1 MSRTKLP
8 EWFEK
13 DYENW
18 KKNLW
23 GAFRAFFS
31 GFITSLSVSL
41 IGLTGELL
49 GSTEWWLDTAL
60 RGAIL
65 AGLIYLG
72 KWLRDTFSESSSMQR
87 IPI

>member
-18 KKNLW
+18 KRNLW
-23 GAFRAFFS
+23 GAGRAFVA
-31 GFITSLSVSL
+31 GFTASLATCLITAD
-41 IGLTGELL
+41 IEKLL
-49 GSTEWWLDTAL
+49 DIDWWLRFVL
-60 RGAIL
+60 VGSI
-65 AGLIYLG
+65 AGGMVFLG

>member
-1 MSRTKLP
+1 MATKLP

-13 DYENW
+13 DYSQF

-31 GFITSLSVSL
+31 GFIASLTTCL
-41 IGLTGELL
+41 ITAD
-49 GSTEWWLDTAL
+49 TDKIADIDWWLKIVLVGSIT
-60 RGAIL
+60 G
-65 AGLIYLG
+65 GLVFLG
-72 KWLRDTFSESSSMQR
+72 KWLRDKFYTSPEIQK

>member
-1 MSRTKLP
+1 MATKLP

-13 DYENW
+13 DYSEF

-31 GFITSLSVSL
+31 GFIASLTVHL
-41 IGLTGELL
+41 IGINGDNLTNL
-49 GSTEWWLDTAL
+49 EWWLKIVLVSSLT
-60 RGAIL
+60 G
-65 AGLIYLG
+65 GFVFLG
-72 KWLRDTFSESSSMQR
+72 KWLRDKFYTSPEVQK